1 MPLLEIDQSLC
12 EGCGLCVTDCIAG
25 IIEQN
30 ESGFPSISPEK
41 EKLCYK
47 CQHCLAVCPTGAL
60 SILGKNPS
68 DSLDL
73 SQLSLPSYEQTD
85 NFIRSRRSIRSYED
99 KNVDPALLEKLLK
112 TLAFAPTGSNCQEL
126 TFNLIDDKREMRK
139 FSELLADS
147 VVEAS
152 KDENVVRQIPRIKV
166 FARYPKEELISKR
179 AACSDCLRRS
189 GCILPTGR
197 CRDCSF
203 VFRVFGD
210 KRRAWSSL
218 VGIAEVCA
226 RRVSGTQ
233 NKTWDS
239 RGSSFLWHAVWNSIH
254 PICSNNA
261 ERGCSASAK
270 GNVLKRSRIVQP
282 IPERL

>member
-166 FARYPKEELISKR
+166 FARYPKEELISMMFRNAPHALIVSAAPDASCPQEDVAIALSYFEFLATSAGLGVLWWGLLKFAL
-179 AACSDCLRRS
+179 AACPELKIKLGIPEDHHFYGMLFGIPSIQYARTTQKED
-189 GCILPTGR
+189 
-197 CRDCSF
+197 
-203 VFRVFGD
+203 VARV
-210 KRRAWSSL
+210 
-218 VGIAEVCA
+218 
-226 RRVSGTQ
+226 RRVT
-233 NKTWDS
+233 
-239 RGSSFLWHAVWNSIH
+239 F
-254 PICSNNA
+254 
-261 ERGCSASAK
+261 
-270 GNVLKRSRIVQP
+270 
-282 IPERL
+282 